1 MKQLQLKRDII
12 LAVIIAAVTG
22 LIGLRAPVFLSPDNL
37 LFVLTDTSVLI
48 MLALAQMTVILTRAI
63 DLSVAANLALTGMIV
78 ALLSRSLPDLPIP
91 VVMLVAILIGAA
103 LGLVNAILVA
113 GFEIPSIVVTLGTL
127 SIYRGLIFVIAG
139 GAWLTSK
146 DMTPAYLAFPKATL
160 FGLSSLVWLALG
172 TIAAFWLFLTFTRT
186 GRALFAAGGNPL
198 AARYVGISLK
208 RLHFLVFTL
217 TGAVSGLAGYVWTA
231 RFGIAYTDIAI
242 GYELTVIASCV
253 IGGVAIG
260 GGVGS
265 VAGTVLGAFFLGVVA
280 NALPLINVSPFWQ
293 TAISGLAILAA
304 VVINARTERRP
315 QKLIL
320 RSARIT
326 EVRP

>member
-1 MKQLQLKRDII
+1 
-12 LAVIIAAVTG
+12 
-22 LIGLRAPVFLSPDNL
+22 VFLTSDNL

-78 ALLSRSLPDLPIP
+78 ALLSRAAPDLPIIL
-91 VVMLVAILIGAA
+91 VMLVAILIGAA
-103 LGLVNAILVA
+103 LGLVNAVLVA

-172 TIAAFWLFLTFTRT
+172 TIAAFWVFLKLTRT

-217 TGAVSGLAGYVWTA
+217 TGAVSGLAGYLWTA

-242 GYELTVIASCV
+242 GYELTVIAACV

-265 VAGTVLGAFFLGVVA
+265 VAGTVLGALFLGVVA

-293 TAISGLAILAA
+293 TAISGIAILAA